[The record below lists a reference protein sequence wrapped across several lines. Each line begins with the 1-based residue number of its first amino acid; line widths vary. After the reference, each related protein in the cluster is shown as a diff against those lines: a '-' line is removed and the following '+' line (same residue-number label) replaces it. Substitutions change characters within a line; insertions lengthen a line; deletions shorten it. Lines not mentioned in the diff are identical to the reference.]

1 MANNREKHAIAA
13 ASLAIGTVTLF
24 DNGELSK
31 TAQTHVDRIQ
41 ERGHAAIDALPHLTP
56 KEARSVSRRI
66 ENLGA
71 MLEREQVNGISVTS
85 LLLAI
90 LELSVDSTHCKE
102 LERLF
107 IAVRRFHNYYD
118 RTIKYDTCYAQ
129 AAQIADNW
137 TDMWGVA

>member
-13 ASLAIGTVTLF
+13 AALAVGTMSLFQYDKQPPTVQKMIDTIR
-24 DNGELSK
+24 
-31 TAQTHVDRIQ
+31 T
-41 ERGHAAIDALPHLTP
+41 RGNAAIEALPDLSE

-71 MLEREQVNGISVTS
+71 MLEREQVNGISITS

-90 LELSVDSTHCKE
+90 LEVSVDSTHCKE

-107 IAVRRFHNYYD
+107 VAVRRFHNYYV
-118 RTIKYDTCYAQ
+118 RYLLRSGGANCR
-129 AAQIADNW
+129 
-137 TDMWGVA
+137 

>member
-1 MANNREKHAIAA
+1 MANNREKHAISA

-56 KEARSVSRRI
+56 KEARSVSRRV
-66 ENLGA
+66 EALGD
-71 MLEREQVNGISVTS
+71 MLKEQQVNGVALSS
-85 LLLAI
+85 FLLAI

-107 IAVRRFHNYYD
+107 VAVRGLHNYYD
-118 RTIKYDTCYAQ
+118 RQLKHHTEYAYGGFL
-129 AAQIADNW
+129 ADQW
-137 TDMWGVA
+137 SEMWGMR